1 MQKDRLKFLKTYMD
15 TVCPTGYEED
25 ASRVWR
31 KEADRFADRTWVDV
45 HGNTL
50 AAINEK
56 APFRVMLAGH
66 ADEIGLLI
74 SYADDKGYLSFTGL
88 GGWDLAILP
97 GQRVRIRTQNGIV
110 LGVIGRKPIHV
121 MKDEDRKALPKIEDL
136 WIDIG
141 AKTKAEALKL
151 VTIGDPAVLDYDAQE
166 LRNGLFVGRGIDDR
180 IGAFVVLDALRRL
193 AERKVKVGV
202 YAVATVQEEIGSR
215 GAQTSAFG
223 IDPHV
228 GIAVDVGFATDCP
241 GMDDAKKK
249 WGEVAMGGGPI
260 ITRGPNIN
268 APLFR
273 LLVGTAE
280 AKKIPHQFDTCP
292 RGTGTDANTIQL
304 VRGGVATAVLGIPN
318 RYMHSPC
325 ELVHLDD
332 VEHTIEL
339 IAQTVATMKATTN
352 LIPG

>member
-31 KEADRFADRTWVDV
+31 EEANRFADRTWVDV
-45 HGNTL
+45 HGNTI

-74 SYADDKGYLSFTGL
+74 SYADDQGYLSFTGL
-88 GGWDLAILP
+88 GGWDPTILP
-97 GQRVRIRTQNGIV
+97 GQRVRIRTQHGIV

-121 MKDEDRKALPKIEDL
+121 MKDEDRKAPPKLEDL

-141 AKTKAEALKL
+141 VPNKAAALKL
-151 VTIGDPAVLDYDAQE
+151 VAIGDPAVLDYDTQE
-166 LRNGLFVGRGIDDR
+166 LRNGLLVGRGIDDR

-193 AERKVKVGV
+193 AEKKAKIGV
-202 YAVATVQEEIGSR
+202 YAVATVQEEIGAR

-223 IDPHV
+223 IDPQV
-228 GIAVDVGFATDCP
+228 GIAVDVGFATDFP
-241 GMDDAKKK
+241 GMDDAKKR
-249 WGEVAMGGGPI
+249 WGEVKLGGGPI

-273 LLVGTAE
+273 LLVSTAE
-280 AKKIPHQFDTCP
+280 TKKIPYQFDTCP
-292 RGTGTDANTIQL
+292 RGTGTDANTIQI
-304 VRGGVATAVLGIPN
+304 VRSGVATAVLGVPN

-332 VEHTIEL
+332 VEHTIQLMAE
-339 IAQTVATMKATTN
+339 TVAGMKATTN